1 MSRSRTEMLVVVL
14 GTVTAIAVSGILFG
28 VLGAFIAVVVI
39 CIVVGSRSR
48 GYW

>member
-1 MSRSRTEMLVVVL
+1 MVLVVL
-14 GTVTAIAVSGILFG
+14 GVVAAIAVSGILFG
-28 VLGAFIAVVVI
+28 VLGASIAVIVI